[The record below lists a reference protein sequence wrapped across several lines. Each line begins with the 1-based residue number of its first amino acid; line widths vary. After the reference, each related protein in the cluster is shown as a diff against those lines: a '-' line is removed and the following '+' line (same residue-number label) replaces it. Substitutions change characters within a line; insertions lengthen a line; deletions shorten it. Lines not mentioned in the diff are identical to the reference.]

1 MYQSVFGS
9 AASRV
14 ATFVCFCHE
23 TLFCIFVPPRLPFPA
38 LHLSSQAPRC
48 FSPLLET
55 VTFSVD
61 LSQTSSPPGVCGTF
75 FKRQPQKSDPPPVSP
90 HLPCIFFHLLL
101 ISSALSAYFLSQS
114 LRRHCFPQFHHLL
127 SPLSISVTWKRLT
140 EDGFLCSRVK
150 FTVSSC
156 LSYFYPCKEGSRFC
170 LMEIL
175 PALRNPALHLKT
187 AVGIFLL
194 GDWQVCPVELRSPS
208 WTKSLLR
215 EPLSCRTVLAVRP
228 GQTGSLLL

>member
-61 LSQTSSPPGVCGTF
+61 LSQTLSPPGVCGTF
-75 FKRQPQKSDPPPVSP
+75 LSVNPKSQTLLQFLLTCHVFSS
-90 HLPCIFFHLLL
+90 IFCSSLQLCPL
-101 ISSALSAYFLSQS
+101 ISSRSHYGAIVFPSFITCSALCRSQ
-114 LRRHCFPQFHHLL
+114 LHE
-127 SPLSISVTWKRLT
+127 SV
-140 EDGFLCSRVK
+140 
-150 FTVSSC
+150 
-156 LSYFYPCKEGSRFC
+156 
-170 LMEIL
+170 
-175 PALRNPALHLKT
+175 
-187 AVGIFLL
+187 
-194 GDWQVCPVELRSPS
+194 
-208 WTKSLLR
+208 
-215 EPLSCRTVLAVRP
+215 
-228 GQTGSLLL
+228 